1 MHDKLHLY
9 EEILLLALRDE
20 EGTIASGTMY
30 QYAIGGSVLAELLLS
45 ERITVEEKHKRK
57 VIRIENDTPLGD
69 ALLDECLG
77 KVRGVKKPQAIET
90 WVSKFASIK
99 DLKHKAATQLCR
111 RGILRVSE
119 DKVLHIFTRK
129 IYPEVDPGPEQELI
143 EKMRAAIFS
152 EIQDIDPEIVVLV
165 SLAHSAGLLKIV
177 FDKKELKGRK
187 KRIEEISNGEITG
200 KATQD
205 AIQAMQAAIMVASI
219 MPAIIATTVTTS
231 T

>member
-1 MHDKLHLY
+1 
-9 EEILLLALRDE
+9 
-20 EGTIASGTMY
+20 
-30 QYAIGGSVLAELLLS
+30 
-45 ERITVEEKHKRK
+45 
-57 VIRIENDTPLGD
+57 
-69 ALLDECLG
+69 
-77 KVRGVKKPQAIET
+77 
-90 WVSKFASIK
+90 
-99 DLKHKAATQLCR
+99 
-111 RGILRVSE
+111 
-119 DKVLHIFTRK
+119 
-129 IYPEVDPGPEQELI
+129 VDPGPEQELI